1 MKGRTEGEKNA
12 PAGGRGWFGGDYRG
26 GGIYLP
32 FFFAAGFA
40 ALLVVFF
47 ETGFFAAAMG
57 DLLSWIKF

>member
-1 MKGRTEGEKNA
+1 MPRHG
-12 PAGGRGWFGGDYRG
+12 AGADSEATAVAWH
-26 GGIYLP
+26 YLP

-57 DLLSWIKF
+57 DLLSWIKVSSQGAA